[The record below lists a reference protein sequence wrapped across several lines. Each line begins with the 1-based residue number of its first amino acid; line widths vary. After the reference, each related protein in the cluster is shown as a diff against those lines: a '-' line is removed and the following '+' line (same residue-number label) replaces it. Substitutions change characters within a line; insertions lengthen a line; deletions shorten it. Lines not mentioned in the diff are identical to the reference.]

1 MLDLNKAVELAA
13 EAHEGQYRTPI
24 KVFPVNEHT
33 LENWEISKLQQNNGT
48 DFSICKEDGEYSMNT
63 HLELFIAEPYI
74 THPLAVMNMMTTEEE
89 KTVAVLHDV
98 LEDTSTKLVKE
109 EITKREWH
117 GSLQTTYRFFIK
129 FNEISYEISSS
140 IYAALNVL
148 NKTKSVKY
156 EDYITNMLYDRYDPY
171 FESTDK
177 LIDKRL
183 WIKVKLADIIHNLS
197 GSPSE
202 HARQKYMKAIPL
214 LLNSL

>member
-1 MLDLNKAVELAA
+1 MLDLIKAVALAT
-13 EAHEGQYRTPI
+13 EAHSGQYRART

-33 LENWEISKLQQNNGT
+33 LSNHEITKLQQNNGT

-63 HLELFIAEPYI
+63 HLELFIAEPYL

-98 LEDTSTKLVKE
+98 FEKCPGYALGRVMDDSAHWIKIRSTMTDIPIS
-109 EITKREWH
+109 EIMFWM
-117 GSLQTTYRFFIK
+117 
-129 FNEISYEISSS
+129 
-140 IYAALNVL
+140 LNVL
-148 NKTKSVKY
+148 SKDKHISYDYYIKCLIRSCMEVNNKV
-156 EDYITNMLYDRYDPY
+156 P
-171 FESTDK
+171 
-177 LIDKRL
+177 
-183 WIKVKLADIIHNLS
+183 IKVKLADIIHNLS

>member
-1 MLDLNKAVELAA
+1 MLDLIKAVVLAT
-13 EAHEGQYRTPI
+13 EAHSGQYRART

-33 LENWEISKLQQNNGT
+33 LANHEITKLQQNNGT

-74 THPLAVMNMMTTEEE
+74 NHPLAVMNMMSTEEE

-98 LEDTSTKLVKE
+98 FEKCPGYALGRVMDDSTH
-109 EITKREWH
+109 W
-117 GSLQTTYRFFIK
+117 IK
-129 FNEISYEISSS
+129 IRSTMTDIQISERMFWMLSVLSKDRHISYENYIMYLISSCMEV
-140 IYAALNVL
+140 N
-148 NKTKSVKY
+148 NKV
-156 EDYITNMLYDRYDPY
+156 P
-171 FESTDK
+171 
-177 LIDKRL
+177 
-183 WIKVKLADIIHNLS
+183 IKVKLADIVHNLS